1 MPWFFVDLFWQDGRT
16 TNTGE
21 IQALPNTSIQCRTGK
36 STNSLSKYF
45 TSPPLQETR
54 ERSGLAHQFSNVEV
68 IANDSWLIWLSC
80 LRDIWLEWWCHLKTG
95 GNQFTSQL
103 ATTESPSLRCWIA
116 NQSMPVK
123 KGCPFT
129 WQLVQSVVR
138 SEFFKSA
145 LPPLHQRVHP
155 PTSWQDPW
163 NWAEAGP
170 MLKHVLLAFMGGVL
184 PNASKKIERVVP
196 EENPW
201 SICQVL
207 VGHKNHHSESGYIT
221 MTEWEFETQATTE
234 KFVTCSIG
242 YIDHWWNR
250 LILDGL
256 QLYS

>member
-45 TSPPLQETR
+45 TSPPLQEAR

-129 WQLVQSVVR
+129 WQLVQSVV
-138 SEFFKSA
+138 KSA
-145 LPPLHQRVHP
+145 VVQIGSASSPSEGPPP
-155 PTSWQDPW
+155 
-163 NWAEAGP
+163 N
-170 MLKHVLLAFMGGVL
+170 LLAGSLEIHSAGFGRSQTPSIL
-184 PNASKKIERVVP
+184 PNDSTLSNMQNDLKMPEAKVDPHQSCGMQTSSPSK
-196 EENPW
+196 
-201 SICQVL
+201 
-207 VGHKNHHSESGYIT
+207 
-221 MTEWEFETQATTE
+221 M
-234 KFVTCSIG
+234 
-242 YIDHWWNR
+242 
-250 LILDGL
+250 
-256 QLYS
+256 